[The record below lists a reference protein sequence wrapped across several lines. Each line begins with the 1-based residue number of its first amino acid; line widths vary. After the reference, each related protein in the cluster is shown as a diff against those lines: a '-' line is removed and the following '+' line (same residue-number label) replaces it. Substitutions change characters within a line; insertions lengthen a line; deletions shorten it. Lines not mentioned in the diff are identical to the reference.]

1 MVWPGT
7 GWSANRYSENTRLAG
22 PTEPGLRT
30 KVWLHIH
37 RLRHGKI
44 SRRNARTPTRARRQ
58 RTRRRTSHRRSGTSK
73 DHGNTAQKAGTLS
86 TTNEHDLNPYS
97 RYVARSAGERYRR
110 DRKSTRLNS
119 SHSQISYA

>member
-58 RTRRRTSHRRSGTSK
+58 RTRRRTSHRLSGTSK
-73 DHGNTAQKAGTLS
+73 DHGNTAQKAGRS
-86 TTNEHDLNPYS
+86 EEHTSELQSQSNL
-97 RYVARSAGERYRR
+97 VC
-110 DRKSTRLNS
+110 RLLLEKKKK
-119 SHSQISYA
+119 